1 MFAVYGSTGRVFHG
15 TLEQMRQMR
24 QIGKVHAADR
34 TRAIE
39 PIARD
44 GHDSAVREAVEY
56 GAPLQAAAPA
66 HAPQQRSAI
75 AAYETAQQL
84 PTHGWYDMTV
94 AEVMSTSVLTLAIDI
109 NVQQAWQQ
117 LTRHGRG
124 QAPVVNANGILVG
137 MVIRAD
143 LLRFE
148 QWPASAADLQAW
160 DDWRAQG
167 IESIMVTPIPSVAPT
182 TDLRRAASAL
192 LESDLPGLPV
202 VDDSGQVMGF
212 VSRSDV
218 LRAALKDAGL
228 DVWG

>member
-1 MFAVYGSTGRVFHG
+1 MFSVYGSTGRVFHG
-15 TLEQMRQMR
+15 TLEQMRQIR
-24 QIGKVHAADR
+24 KVQAAER
-34 TRAIE
+34 SRAIE
-39 PIARD
+39 PSARD
-44 GHDSAVREAVEY
+44 GHDSAMREAVEY
-56 GAPLQAAAPA
+56 GTSFNASAPA
-66 HAPQQRSAI
+66 HLPPQRAAI

-84 PTHGWYDMTV
+84 PSHGWYDLAV
-94 AEVMSTSVLTLAIDI
+94 SEVMTGSVLTLAIDN

-117 LTRHGRG
+117 LTLHGRG
-124 QAPVVNANGILVG
+124 QAPVVDANGILVG
-137 MVIRAD
+137 MVTRAD
-143 LLRFE
+143 LVHFE
-148 QWPASAADLQAW
+148 QWPGAAADLQAW

-202 VDDSGQVMGF
+202 VDDAGQVVGF

>member
-1 MFAVYGSTGRVFHG
+1 MFSVYGSTGRVFHG
-15 TLEQMRQMR
+15 TLEQMRQIR
-24 QIGKVHAADR
+24 KVHATDR
-34 TRAIE
+34 SRAIE
-39 PIARD
+39 PSARD

-56 GAPLQAAAPA
+56 GAPLHAPA
-66 HAPQQRSAI
+66 HAPPHRSAI
-75 AAYETAQQL
+75 AAYETAQQA
-84 PTHGWYDMTV
+84 PSHGWYDMAV
-94 AEVMSTSVLTLAIDI
+94 AEVMSRSVLTLAI
-109 NVQQAWQQ
+109 NLSVEQAWQQ

-124 QAPVVNANGILVG
+124 QAPVVDVKGVLVG
-137 MVIRAD
+137 MVTRAD
-143 LLRFE
+143 LVRFE
-148 QWPASAADLQAW
+148 QWPAASADQQEW
-160 DDWRAQG
+160 NDWRAQS

-202 VDDSGQVMGF
+202 VDDGGQVMGF

>member
-1 MFAVYGSTGRVFHG
+1 MFSVYGSTGRVFHG
-15 TLEQMRQMR
+15 TLEQMRQ
-24 QIGKVHAADR
+24 IGKVHAADR
-34 TRAIE
+34 SRALE
-39 PIARD
+39 PTARD

-66 HAPQQRSAI
+66 HASPHRSAI

-84 PTHGWYDMTV
+84 PTHGWYDMAV
-94 AEVMSTSVLTLAIDI
+94 SEVMTTSVLTLPSDAT
-109 NVQQAWQQ
+109 VLEAWQQ
-117 LTRHGRG
+117 LTRNGRG

-137 MVIRAD
+137 MVTRAD

-148 QWPASAADLQAW
+148 QWPGASADPKAWGAWQA
-160 DDWRAQG
+160 RG
-167 IESIMVTPIPSVAPT
+167 IESIMVTPVPSVAPT
-182 TDLRRAASAL
+182 TDLRRTASAL
-192 LESDLPGLPV
+192 LDSSLPGLSV
-202 VDDSGQVMGF
+202 VDEGGQVIGF

>member
-1 MFAVYGSTGRVFHG
+1 MFSVYSSTGRVFHG
-15 TLEQMRQMR
+15 TLEQMRQIR
-24 QIGKVHAADR
+24 KVHAADR
-34 TRAIE
+34 SRAIE
-39 PIARD
+39 PSARD

-56 GAPLQAAAPA
+56 GAPLHAPAPA
-66 HAPQQRSAI
+66 HGPPQRSAI

-84 PTHGWYDMTV
+84 PSHGWYDLAV
-94 AEVMSTSVLTLAIDI
+94 ADVMSRTVLTLAVDVS
-109 NVQQAWQQ
+109 VQQAWQQ

-124 QAPVVNANGILVG
+124 QAPVVDANGVLVG
-137 MVIRAD
+137 MVTRAD
-143 LLRFE
+143 LVRFE
-148 QWPASAADLQAW
+148 QWPGSAADQQAW

-167 IESIMVTPIPSVAPT
+167 IESIMVTPIPSVSPT

-202 VDDSGQVMGF
+202 VDDGGHVMGF
-212 VSRSDV
+212 ISRSDV